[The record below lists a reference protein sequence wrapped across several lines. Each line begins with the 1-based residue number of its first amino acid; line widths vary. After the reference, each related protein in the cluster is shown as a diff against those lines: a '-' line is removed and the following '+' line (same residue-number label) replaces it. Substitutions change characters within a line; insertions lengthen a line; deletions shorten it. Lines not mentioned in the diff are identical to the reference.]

1 MRVFTQAPRQ
11 CLHCSPVCRKQPEIP
26 HLFCLYM
33 ACFFLLSCSFP
44 GFPGTAVQ
52 TRAIQSTQH
61 SLPLE
66 TGGLALGIG
75 ISASTFLVCRC
86 PAICRLIIFF
96 NPGSALI
103 LRTFSALVSF
113 FVSCEAFR
121 KAWICYGKPFWGQKI
136 WAPIRKI
143 TEINW
148 NLLWRFC
155 TFTKKLPNAKRQCS
169 RHPTTPPPFL
179 ATLTNNTTRLTT
191 ISPKQIRFEVD
202 LVAGLMSKQMSK
214 RSQFRP
220 VKVRRFHSYKILYD
234 KSEVI
239 FKSQLWTNTP
249 MTWMW
254 LSTCFSE
261 DDRHTNRTS

>member
-1 MRVFTQAPRQ
+1 MIHQLQYHLPVAFHFHYLISPSKSIHPPFFLWRAELQQSTVLRSPGVPSSHSTASSSLQCMSMVNIFLKIHAALVSFIGFLALLSEVKHLFFKGQYCSDQVRPHNCCNAQNWHFMRVFTQAPRQ

-121 KAWICYGKPFWGQKI
+121 KA
-136 WAPIRKI
+136 
-143 TEINW
+143 
-148 NLLWRFC
+148 
-155 TFTKKLPNAKRQCS
+155 
-169 RHPTTPPPFL
+169 
-179 ATLTNNTTRLTT
+179 
-191 ISPKQIRFEVD
+191 
-202 LVAGLMSKQMSK
+202 
-214 RSQFRP
+214 
-220 VKVRRFHSYKILYD
+220 
-234 KSEVI
+234 
-239 FKSQLWTNTP
+239 
-249 MTWMW
+249 
-254 LSTCFSE
+254 
-261 DDRHTNRTS
+261 

>member
-1 MRVFTQAPRQ
+1 MKHLFFKGQYCSGPVRPHNCCNAQNWHFMRVFTQAPRQ

-96 NPGSALI
+96 QSWIRIDSQNFLGPCVFLCK
-103 LRTFSALVSF
+103 LRGFPESL
-113 FVSCEAFR
+113 
-121 KAWICYGKPFWGQKI
+121 
-136 WAPIRKI
+136 
-143 TEINW
+143 
-148 NLLWRFC
+148 NLLWEAF
-155 TFTKKLPNAKRQCS
+155 LGAKN
-169 RHPTTPPPFL
+169 L
-179 ATLTNNTTRLTT
+179 GTN
-191 ISPKQIRFEVD
+191 
-202 LVAGLMSKQMSK
+202 
-214 RSQFRP
+214 
-220 VKVRRFHSYKILYD
+220 
-234 KSEVI
+234 
-239 FKSQLWTNTP
+239 
-249 MTWMW
+249 
-254 LSTCFSE
+254 
-261 DDRHTNRTS
+261 

>member
-1 MRVFTQAPRQ
+1 MVNIFLKIHAALVSFIGFLALLSEVKHLFFKGQYCSDQVRPHNCCNAQNWHFMRVFTQAPRQ

-86 PAICRLIIFF
+86 PAICRLIFFF

-143 TEINW
+143 TEINGTSCEDFAPS
-148 NLLWRFC
+148 L
-155 TFTKKLPNAKRQCS
+155 KLPNSKRQCS
-169 RHPTTPPPFL
+169 R
-179 ATLTNNTTRLTT
+179 
-191 ISPKQIRFEVD
+191 K
-202 LVAGLMSKQMSK
+202 
-214 RSQFRP
+214 
-220 VKVRRFHSYKILYD
+220 
-234 KSEVI
+234 
-239 FKSQLWTNTP
+239 
-249 MTWMW
+249 
-254 LSTCFSE
+254 
-261 DDRHTNRTS
+261 